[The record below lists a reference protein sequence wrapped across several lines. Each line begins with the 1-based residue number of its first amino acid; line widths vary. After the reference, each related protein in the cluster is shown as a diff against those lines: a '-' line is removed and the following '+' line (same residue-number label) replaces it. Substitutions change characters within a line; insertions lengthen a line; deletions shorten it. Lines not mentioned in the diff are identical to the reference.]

1 MLLTLVE
8 SVPHNLKPEFFLLY
22 LYLHGFLN
30 FVDDIGENNAI
41 EEMEWGKLKE

>member
-30 FVDDIGENNAI
+30 FVDDIGENNIMA
-41 EEMEWGKLKE
+41 EMEQGNFYE